1 MTFYVPKQ
9 TDVDTYKMVEEDFS
23 GRDLLDLV
31 YDFLSKEKIVEFIK
45 KNKSIDK
52 YSLLDLLYEN
62 EYLEDLVE
70 FYETE
75 IQEWLE

>member
-31 YDFLSKEKIVEFIK
+31 YDFLSKEEIVEFIK